1 MAKILGYTNGEIS
14 RLYIMSTS
22 IVVVLFILISLPLE
36 LEIMQILF
44 REMMLTSI
52 SGWIALW
59 IDPKIYVEIFL
70 IGIGTYA
77 VVAMI
82 EYRRIK
88 HVPMDEALK
97 NVE

>member
-1 MAKILGYTNGEIS
+1 
-14 RLYIMSTS
+14 MSTS

-52 SGWIALW
+52 TGWITFY
-59 IDPKIYVEIFL
+59 IDPKNFVEMFV
-70 IGIGTYA
+70 IGVAAYA
-77 VVAMI
+77 VVAAI
-82 EYRRIK
+82 EYRRIRK
-88 HVPMDEALK
+88 VPMDEALK